1 MRNIVPARSLARR
14 SRNLLLGAIFLVVL
28 GGVSM
33 VVGFFLDTVPLE
45 VANTPNATLYEIL
58 ITVLWWLGV
67 LLIIV
72 GIALMIRAATWKRDN
87 PIAAQIG
94 DVLARELNLDDR
106 YAYIRNLSRMAIGYV
121 DAVLIGPPGVLVMR
135 VTNRGGTYF
144 NEGSKWLRQKDKGEW
159 QALNW
164 SPTEEVAEDVRKI
177 REFLQA
183 RGLAQIPVFAVV
195 VFTED
200 QPATRV
206 TTESPVVP
214 VLQPQ
219 EMTYGLDYSY
229 FAERNRLDQPTVNK
243 VIKTLFG

>member
-14 SRNLLLGAIFLVVL
+14 SRNLMLGAILLVAL
-28 GGVSM
+28 GAVGIVVSM
-33 VVGFFLDTVPLE
+33 FLDTVPLE
-45 VANTPNATLYEIL
+45 VANTPNFTLYQF
-58 ITVLWWLGV
+58 TVGALWWIGILSIIIGV
-67 LLIIV
+67 GLV
-72 GIALMIRAATWKRDN
+72 IRALTWKRDN

-106 YAYIRNLSRMAIGYV
+106 YVYIRNLSRMAIGYV

-135 VTNRGGTYF
+135 VTNRGGTFF
-144 NEGSKWLRQKDKGEW
+144 NEGSKWLQQVNEGNWKP
-159 QALNW
+159 LSW
-164 SPTEEVAEDVRKI
+164 SPTEEVADDVEKI

-183 RGLAQIPVFAVV
+183 RNLSQIPVFAVV

-219 EMTYGLDYSY
+219 EMTYGLDHTY
-229 FAERNRLDQPTVNK
+229 FAEHSRLDQPTVNK